1 MSQINVNPSDSGD
14 RTAAASI
21 NMVTVLIVLV
31 VLVVLSWFLFAGP
44 LRGTLYTTPNQN
56 PPAQQQPAPD
66 TGRPSQ
72 PSPAPQPS
80 PAAQPSPPQYSSP

>member
-31 VLVVLSWFLFAGP
+31 VLVVLSWFLLAGP
-44 LRGTLYTTPNQN
+44 LRGTFDTTPNQN

-66 TGRPSQ
+66 TGQPSQ
-72 PSPAPQPS
+72 PSQPNPQP
-80 PAAQPSPPQYSSP
+80 PANP